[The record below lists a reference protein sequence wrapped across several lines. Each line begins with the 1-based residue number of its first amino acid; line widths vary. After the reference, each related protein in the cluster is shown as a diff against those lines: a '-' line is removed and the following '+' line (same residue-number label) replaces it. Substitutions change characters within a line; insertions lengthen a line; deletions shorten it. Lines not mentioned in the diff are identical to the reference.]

1 MSKKLI
7 DLDQENNF
15 TKTEMVKTEIE
26 MAKRYKSILASNKEL
41 QGKLVSIMN
50 ENYKIKDEL
59 RLKSEEMKK
68 LKNTEKLAKD
78 IQVSPEP

>member
-41 QGKLVSIMN
+41 
-50 ENYKIKDEL
+50 
-59 RLKSEEMKK
+59 
-68 LKNTEKLAKD
+68 
-78 IQVSPEP
+78 